1 MMGHIILVEHDLFEV
16 GIAHGV
22 HHGVKVE
29 AVTTSLDHEDG
40 DGIAGED
47 EDETTGKADDM

>member
-16 GIAHGV
+16 GIAHGD
-22 HHGVKVE
+22 HHGVEVE

-40 DGIAGED
+40 DGISGED
-47 EDETTGKADDM
+47 ED